1 MAAIRGEAHGSRVVL
16 TLVVTVLFLLSLAAY
31 LLLFCVCANF
41 VVGALN
47 TRISLNS
54 VK

>member
-1 MAAIRGEAHGSRVVL
+1 MAAVRGEASGSGVVL
-16 TLVVTVLFLLSLAAY
+16 TLVTALFLLSLAAY
-31 LLLFCVCANF
+31 LLLFCVYANF
-41 VVGALN
+41 VVKTLN